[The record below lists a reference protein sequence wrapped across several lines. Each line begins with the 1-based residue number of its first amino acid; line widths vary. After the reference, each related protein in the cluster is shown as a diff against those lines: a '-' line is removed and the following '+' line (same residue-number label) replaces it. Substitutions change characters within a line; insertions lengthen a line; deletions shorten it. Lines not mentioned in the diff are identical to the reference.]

1 MNIPLK
7 RVHIFSIFVH
17 GLQKFGQ
24 CVGRF
29 GQRHVLVFD
38 KYMNDLPKY
47 WKIFCVP
54 AQGNGL
60 LYSHPVWSFP
70 FVMPSTADIAS
81 TGSNH
86 VGNLA
91 GQVLERPHVEF
102 IVTPRL
108 DRSPTSLS
116 VMSADLVP
124 PHIPFTSS
132 RHTSSTHRTHPSTN
146 HTHPC
151 ATQTHTHRHTDTH
164 QLPRNS

>member
-1 MNIPLK
+1 M

-17 GLQKFGQ
+17 GIQEFGQ

-29 GQRHVLVFD
+29 GHPRHVLVID

-60 LYSHPVWSFP
+60 LYSQPVWSFP
-70 FVMPSTADIAS
+70 FVMPSTADIVS

-91 GQVLERPHVEF
+91 GQVLERPHVELTHLWVSRGNKVSLHH
-102 IVTPRL
+102 IVTPTL
-108 DRSPTSLS
+108 ERSPTLMTRHVVSL
-116 VMSADLVP
+116 VCLCCVL
-124 PHIPFTSS
+124 I
-132 RHTSSTHRTHPSTN
+132 
-146 HTHPC
+146 
-151 ATQTHTHRHTDTH
+151 
-164 QLPRNS
+164 